1 MASAV
6 ASLQIL
12 GKESAQPSSKIFIS
26 FQQASNS
33 SFLFVEQ
40 IHIKQSSKPEL
51 ENYTITSQS
60 ILFTYY
66 TNPTIALC
74 MNSING
80 TRTV

>member
-1 MASAV
+1 MASPV
-6 ASLQIL
+6 SSLQIL
-12 GKESAQPSSKIFIS
+12 GQESAQPSSKIFIN
-26 FQQASNS
+26 FQASNP

-40 IHIKQSSKPEL
+40 IHNKQSSKPGL
-51 ENYTITSQS
+51 ENYKITIQS

-80 TRTV
+80 IRTV